1 MVIFQRSTPSN
12 IVSHFFYRNAVNRT
26 CRPVT
31 WGNRMSPISGDASSK
46 PESLFWDFEMG
57 HVSSECQLSYQNESG
72 FLRSSLI
79 CLSIDIP
86 KIRAQYKSKKY
97 YFSPVLSLGSH
108 VRLYYSS
115 RTLAHIGA
123 RSPFFLAKFR
133 AIFSYLSF

>member
-1 MVIFQRSTPSN
+1 
-12 IVSHFFYRNAVNRT
+12 
-26 CRPVT
+26 
-31 WGNRMSPISGDASSK
+31 
-46 PESLFWDFEMG
+46 MG

-133 AIFSYLSF
+133 AIFFLPLFLKIAFLIPFPFHFFLHFISILKYLESILVYFIPKNAAKAKAVFYI